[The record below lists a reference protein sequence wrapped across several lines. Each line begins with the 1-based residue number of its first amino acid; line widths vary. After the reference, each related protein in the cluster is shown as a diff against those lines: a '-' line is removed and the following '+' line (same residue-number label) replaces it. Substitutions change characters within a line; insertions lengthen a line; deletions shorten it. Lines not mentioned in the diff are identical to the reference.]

1 MASAL
6 PSEQYWIEAEAA
18 DTITLPM
25 MTFDDPNASGGQ
37 YIMKDPDDPG
47 TGFEGPIDPDG
58 TASYTFTVEGGT
70 YTIAGRVQ
78 EGPSGPGYFGF
89 WFLIPGAT
97 VNQTPAGPDGWGL
110 WGEAASIWSWLDVRN
125 YNAPAGPIQFTMDP
139 GTYTLKIGIA
149 NPAQLDALVITRVD

>member
-1 MASAL
+1 M
-6 PSEQYWIEAEAA
+6 EAELA
-18 DTITLPM
+18 DIIGASWRIY
-25 MTFDDPNASGGQ
+25 DDPNASGRQ
-37 YIMKDPDDPG
+37 YIMKDPDAPAS
-47 TGFEGPIDPDG
+47 TAGPIDPDG

-70 YTIAGRVQ
+70 YTIAARVQ

-110 WGEAASIWSWLDVRN
+110 WGQAASIWSWLDVRN

-149 NPAQLDALVITRVD
+149 NPAQLDVIVITRVD